1 MRRCREIVVSVLL
14 LGSLP
19 LATVGAQPLSELAPG
34 ARVRIRAPG
43 IVAGRYTGTVL
54 SRTADTLVVAS
65 SAAAAARVPVS
76 SLTSV
81 EVSRGKSRSRGVL
94 KGIAWGAPI
103 GLAVGLLAAASLSS
117 DPDYGGLEGC
127 RRPNSS
133 SKPSLAERSGGRSS
147 ARSRGRSGGI
157 ATIFPRARPSCSR
170 SRLAA
175 GRGWAF
181 GSRSDAD
188 RRRVP
193 PIVP

>member
-103 GLAVGLLAAASLSS
+103 GLVVGLLAAAALSS
-117 DPDYGGLEGC
+117 DPDYGGLEETSKGEFVAQSFAGGAIWGAIIGAIAGSE
-127 RRPNSS
+127 RWDRYDLPTRTSLWRPIT
-133 SKPSLAERSGGRSS
+133 PGGG
-147 ARSRGRSGGI
+147 ARLGVRVAVGR
-157 ATIFPRARPSCSR
+157 
-170 SRLAA
+170 
-175 GRGWAF
+175 
-181 GSRSDAD
+181 
-188 RRRVP
+188 
-193 PIVP
+193 